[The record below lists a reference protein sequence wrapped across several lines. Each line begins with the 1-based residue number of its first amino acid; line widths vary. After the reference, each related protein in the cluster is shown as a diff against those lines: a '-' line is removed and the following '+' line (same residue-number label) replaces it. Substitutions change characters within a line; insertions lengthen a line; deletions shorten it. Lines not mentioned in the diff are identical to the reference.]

1 MKKKLSIKLYI
12 LNLWTKFAKNW
23 DYKYYKTIDYLPL
36 FNFFKVIET
45 NDYRYLLKL
54 KDYEIL
60 PDTKHDLQSVW
71 LDIQNQYSKADD
83 SNYQIINF
91 TQSKGLQ
98 QMQIN
103 YLVLWNLYNLMI
115 VAPDKKETLKLKKE
129 AGQENSSIKDIEKK
143 LKSLRNKIEL
153 KKKDYEQ
160 KETKQVDFYLILDQ
174 ISDIKQRTIDP
185 FKTTVREY
193 IAIRKNL
200 KNGKRQN
207 NTKGSNRPKGH

>member
-1 MKKKLSIKLYI
+1 M
-12 LNLWTKFAKNW
+12 
-23 DYKYYKTIDYLPL
+23 PL

>member
-1 MKKKLSIKLYI
+1 M
-12 LNLWTKFAKNW
+12 KFAKLW
-23 DYKYYKTIDYLPL
+23 DYKYYKSIDFLPL

-54 KDYEIL
+54 NDYEVL
-60 PDTKHDLQSVW
+60 PKTNHDLKLVW
-71 LDIQNQYSKADD
+71 LDIQTQYSKADD

-115 VAPDKKETLKLKKE
+115 VAPDKKDTLKLKKL
-129 AGQENSSIKDIEKK
+129 AGYENLTFKDIEKK

-185 FKTTVREY
+185 FKTTVRQY
-193 IAIRKNL
+193 IAIRKNI
-200 KNGKRQN
+200 KNGRQN
-207 NTKGSNRPKGH
+207 NTKRRNRQ